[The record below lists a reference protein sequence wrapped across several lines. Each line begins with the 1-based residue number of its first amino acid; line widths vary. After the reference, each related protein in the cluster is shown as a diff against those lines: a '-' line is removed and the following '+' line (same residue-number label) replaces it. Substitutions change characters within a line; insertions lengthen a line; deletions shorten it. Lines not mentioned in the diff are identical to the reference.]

1 MLKKIKWVNFKDL
14 IGFIQWFMNWAA
26 PGLVDRKELR
36 GAIQNKRLIERE
48 SRDQKVILG
57 KKQKQK
63 WIGYGVV
70 FQAHYLTSADQVI
83 LTDGLNIPFLGELK
97 LIKSQ
102 FDDVGLSISD
112 SVWD

>member
-1 MLKKIKWVNFKDL
+1 MV
-14 IGFIQWFMNWAA
+14 
-26 PGLVDRKELR
+26 
-36 GAIQNKRLIERE
+36 
-48 SRDQKVILG
+48 
-57 KKQKQK
+57 
-63 WIGYGVV
+63 VV

-112 SVWD
+112 SV

>member
-1 MLKKIKWVNFKDL
+1 MLVLVKKIKWVSFKD
-14 IGFIQWFMNWAA
+14 IVGFIQWFMNWAA
-26 PGLVDRKELR
+26 SALVDRKELW
-36 GAIQNKRLIERE
+36 GAIQNKRLIKRK

-57 KKQKQK
+57 KKRLVMV
-63 WIGYGVV
+63 VV

-83 LTDGLNIPFLGELK
+83 LTDRLKIPFLGELK

-102 FDDVGLSISD
+102 FDDMWLSISD

>member
-1 MLKKIKWVNFKDL
+1 MLVLVKKIKWVSFKDI

-26 PGLVDRKELR
+26 SGLVDRKELW
-36 GAIQNKRLIERE
+36 GAIQNKRLIKRE
-48 SRDQKVILG
+48 SRDQKVILD
-57 KKQKQK
+57 KKNRLVMV
-63 WIGYGVV
+63 VV

-83 LTDGLNIPFLGELK
+83 LIDGLKIPFLGQLK

-102 FDDVGLSISD
+102 FDDVGLNISD